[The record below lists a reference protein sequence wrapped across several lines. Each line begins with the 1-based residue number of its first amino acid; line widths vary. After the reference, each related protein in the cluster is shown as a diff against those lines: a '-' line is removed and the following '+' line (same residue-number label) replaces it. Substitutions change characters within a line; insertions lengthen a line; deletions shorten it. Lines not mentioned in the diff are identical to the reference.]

1 MTKTETYASVN
12 KTEVV
17 KKKNKRRLLENIK
30 KYKYTYLLISPA
42 LLYIIIFGYTPLSG
56 IILAFKDYNIFDGVF
71 GSKWVGFDNFITI
84 FKHKEMIG
92 GIKNTLLYG
101 CVILFGGFP
110 FPIILALMFNEIRN
124 LRFKKFAQTVIYM
137 PHFLSWISVIGMMYA
152 LFAID
157 GSVNQIIGAIVGE
170 GYEAKNILL
179 DSNYFLPVIFVSHLW
194 KSCGWSSIIFLAA
207 IAGIDPSLYEA
218 ATIDG
223 CGKFK
228 QVIYITLPSIA
239 TTAIIVLVMSLG
251 NMVNVNF
258 EQVYGLQNAY
268 TQADTEVIGTLIYR
282 LGIQNGKYSLSTAF
296 GIAQGLV
303 SLIIMLTANAFS
315 KKIANISIW

>member
-1 MTKTETYASVN
+1 MTRAVGKN
-12 KTEVV
+12 GVV
-17 KKKNKRRLLENIK
+17 EAPKIKKRGFVENIK
-30 KYKYTYLLISPA
+30 KYKYTYLLILPA
-42 LLYIIIFGYTPLSG
+42 LLYIIIFGYTPLTG
-56 IILAFKDYNIFDGVF
+56 IILAFKDYNIFDGIF
-71 GSKWVGFDNFITI
+71 GSRWVGFDNFVTI
-84 FKHKEMIG
+84 FKHKEMVL
-92 GIKNTLLYG
+92 GIKNTLVYG

-110 FPIILALMFNEIRN
+110 FPIILALLFNEIRN
-124 LRFKKFAQTVIYM
+124 MRFKKFAQTVIYM

-157 GSVNQIIGAIVGE
+157 GSVNQILRTIFGE

-251 NMVNVNF
+251 SMVNVNF

-282 LGIQNGKYSLSTAF
+282 LGIQDGRYSLSTAF
-296 GIAQGLV
+296 GIAQGIV

>member
-1 MTKTETYASVN
+1 MTKTRKFSGRSFA
-12 KTEVV
+12 
-17 KKKNKRRLLENIK
+17 RFIQNIK
-30 KYKYTYLLISPA
+30 KYKYTYLLILPA
-42 LLYIIIFGYTPLSG
+42 IIYMIIFAYIPLSG
-56 IILAFKDYNIFDGVF
+56 VILAFKDYNIFDGIF
-71 GSKWVGFDNFITI
+71 GSKWVGFDNFVTI
-84 FKHKEMIG
+84 FKHEEMLY
-92 GIKNTLLYG
+92 GIRNTLVYG

-110 FPIILALMFNEIRN
+110 FPIILALLFNEVKN
-124 LRFKKFAQTVIYM
+124 LRFKKIVQTVAYM

-157 GSVNQIIGAIVGE
+157 GSINQLLGKIIGE

-179 DSNYFLPVIFVSHLW
+179 DSKYFLPVIFLSHLW
-194 KSCGWSSIIFLAA
+194 KSCGWSSIIFLSA

-228 QVIYITLPSIA
+228 QVLYITLPSIA

-303 SLIIMLTANAFS
+303 SMIITFTANAFA
-315 KKIANISIW
+315 KKISGVSIW

>member
-1 MTKTETYASVN
+1 MIEREKTTFGRFCSN
-12 KTEVV
+12 SRFCT
-17 KKKNKRRLLENIK
+17 NII
-30 KYKYTYLLISPA
+30 KYKYTYMLILPA
-42 LLYIIIFGYTPLSG
+42 LIYMIIFSYIPLGG
-56 IILAFKDYNIFDGVF
+56 IILAFKDYNIFDGVW
-71 GSKWVGFDNFITI
+71 GSRWVGFDNFITI
-84 FKHKEMIG
+84 FNHDDMLL
-92 GIKNTLLYG
+92 GIKNTLIYG
-101 CVILFGGFP
+101 CVILFCGFP

-124 LRFKKFAQTVIYM
+124 IKFKKFSQTVIYM

-157 GSVNQIIGAIVGE
+157 GSFNQLLRKIIGS
-170 GYEAKNILL
+170 GYQPKNILL
-179 DSNYFLPVIFVSHLW
+179 DSNFFLPVIFLSHLW

-207 IAGIDPSLYEA
+207 IAGIDPSLYES

-228 QVIYITLPSIA
+228 QVIYITLPCIL

-251 NMVNVNF
+251 SMVNVNF

-268 TQADTEVIGTLIYR
+268 TQEKTEVIGTLIYR

-296 GIAQGLV
+296 GIAQGIV
-303 SLIIMLTANAFS
+303 SMILTLTANAFA
-315 KKIANISIW
+315 KKAANVSIW

>member
-1 MTKTETYASVN
+1 MTNTIARKGTDLTS
-12 KTEVV
+12 KI
-17 KKKNKRRLLENIK
+17 KKKGFKANIK
-30 KYKYTYLLISPA
+30 KYKYTYLLILPA
-42 LLYIIIFGYTPLSG
+42 LLYIIIFGYTPLCG
-56 IILAFKDYNIFDGVF
+56 IILAFKDFNIFDGIL
-71 GSKWVGFDNFITI
+71 GSPWVGFDNFVTI
-84 FKHKEMIG
+84 FKHEEMVH
-92 GIKNTLLYG
+92 GIKNTLIYG

-110 FPIILALMFNEIRN
+110 FPIILALLFNEIRN
-124 LRFKKFAQTVIYM
+124 MKFKKVAQTVIYM

-152 LFAID
+152 LFAVD
-157 GSVNQIIGAIVGE
+157 GSVNQILGKIVGE

-179 DSNYFLPVIFVSHLW
+179 DSKYFLPVIFLSHLW

-228 QVIYITLPSIA
+228 QVWYITLPSIA

-251 NMVNVNF
+251 SMVNVNF
-258 EQVYGLQNAY
+258 EQVFGLQNAY

-282 LGIQNGKYSLSTAF
+282 LGIQDGKYSLSTAF
-296 GIAQGLV
+296 GIAQGMV